1 MRALSFEILSGML
14 EITGLIVLSE
24 MRQRK
29 TNSMLFHLC
38 VELKIQQ
45 TSKMYQKEVVS
56 QIEK

>member
-1 MRALSFEILSGML
+1 MI

-38 VELKIQQ
+38 VE
-45 TSKMYQKEVVS
+45 SKNTTN
-56 QIEK
+56 